1 VKARDVLRMSLQAL
15 KRYPLRTAMLLT
27 AISIGVAAVVL
38 LTAVG
43 EGARRYVTGQFSSLG
58 TDLLIVLPG
67 RAETAG
73 GGGSIQGLLIG
84 ETARELTLE
93 DTLALTRSPRIRQV
107 TPLVL
112 GAGTA
117 SFGARERDITV
128 LGTGAAMLEIQ
139 HWLMGSGR
147 FLPEAE
153 LDLAQPVCVLGHTVA
168 AELFAGI
175 TPVGEWLRIGDSRCR
190 VLGVLAEQGLAGG
203 FNVDETVILPVAS
216 AQQIFNTSA
225 VFRILVEAIDRD
237 AVTAARRDI
246 LEIIKQ
252 RHAGEED
259 ITVVTQDALVAT
271 FDTIFNM
278 ITAGLAA
285 IAAISLVVAGVL
297 IMNVMLVAVSQRTA
311 EIGLLKAVGARNRQ
325 ILTLFL
331 VEAACLSLLG
341 ACVGLALGLGGI
353 VLMKALFPVLDFAA
367 PPWAS
372 GSAVAVA
379 ILSGLVFGI
388 LPARRAAALDPV
400 NALMKR

>member
-1 VKARDVLRMSLQAL
+1 VKPLDVARMSVQAL
-15 KRYPLRTAMLLT
+15 RRYPLRTAMLLL

-43 EGARRYVTGQFSSLG
+43 EGARRYVTGQFSALG

-73 GGGSIQGLLIG
+73 SGIQGLLVG

-93 DTLALTRSPRIRQV
+93 DTIALMRSPRIRRV
-107 TPLVL
+107 TPLVI

-117 SFGARERDITV
+117 SSGARERDITV
-128 LGTGAAMLEIQ
+128 LGTGAAMLAIQ
-139 HWLMGSGR
+139 HWVMGSGR
-147 FLPEAE
+147 FLPEA
-153 LDLAQPVCVLGHTVA
+153 DLATAEPVCVLGHTVA
-168 AELFAGI
+168 RELFPGRPA
-175 TPVGEWLRIGDSRCR
+175 VGEWLRIGDTRCR
-190 VLGVLAEQGLAGG
+190 VLGALAEQGLAGG
-203 FNVDETVILPVAS
+203 FDVDETVIMPVAS
-216 AQQIFNTSA
+216 AQQIFNTSG
-225 VFRILVEAIDRD
+225 VFRILVEAVDRD

-246 LEIIKQ
+246 IEIVKQ

-259 ITVVTQDALVAT
+259 ITVVTQDALAAT

-297 IMNVMLVAVSQRTA
+297 IMNVMLVAVSQRTG
-311 EIGLLKAVGARNRQ
+311 EIGLMKAVGARNRQ
-325 ILTLFL
+325 ILALFL
-331 VEAACLSLLG
+331 TEAACLSLLG
-341 ACVGLALGLGGI
+341 ACVGIVIGLGGI
-353 VLMKALFPVLDFAA
+353 ALMKVLFPVLDFAA

-372 GSAVAVA
+372 ASAVAVA
-379 ILSGLVFGI
+379 IASGLLFGI

>member
-1 VKARDVLRMSLQAL
+1 MKALDVTRMSLQAL
-15 KRYPLRTAMLLT
+15 RRYPLRTAMLLL
-27 AISIGVAAVVL
+27 AISIGVAAVVT

-58 TDLLIVLPG
+58 TELLIVLPG

-73 GGGSIQGLLIG
+73 GGSIQGLLVG
-84 ETARELTLE
+84 ETARELTLD
-93 DTLALTRSPRIRQV
+93 DTMALTRSIRVKRV

-117 SFGARERDITV
+117 SSGARERDITV
-128 LGTGAAMLEIQ
+128 LGTGASMLAIQ
-139 HWLMGSGR
+139 HWTLGSGR
-147 FLPEAE
+147 FLPETE
-153 LDLAQPVCVLGHTVA
+153 LDTAQPVCVLGYTVA
-168 AELFAGI
+168 RELFAGRAA
-175 TPVGEWLRIGDSRCR
+175 VGEWLRIGDARCR

-203 FNVDETVILPVAS
+203 FNVDETVIMPVAS

-225 VFRILVEAIDRD
+225 VFRILVEANGLDS
-237 AVTAARRDI
+237 VPAARRDI
-246 LEIIKQ
+246 IEIIKE

-259 ITVVTQDALVAT
+259 ITVVTQDALVST

-297 IMNVMLVAVSQRTA
+297 IMNVMLVAVSQRTG

-325 ILTLFL
+325 ILALFL
-331 VEAACLSLLG
+331 TEAACLSLLG
-341 ACVGLALGLGGI
+341 ACVGIAFGTGGI
-353 VLMKALFPVLDFAA
+353 WVMKLMFPVLDFAA

-372 GSAVAVA
+372 ASAVAVA

>member
-1 VKARDVLRMSLQAL
+1 MKALDVTRMSLQAL
-15 KRYPLRTAMLLT
+15 RRYPLRTSMLLL
-27 AISIGVAAVVL
+27 AIAIGVAAVIL

-43 EGARRYVTGQFSSLG
+43 EGARRYVTGQFSELG
-58 TDLLIVLPG
+58 TELLIVLPG

-73 GGGSIQGLLIG
+73 GGIQGLLVG

-93 DTLALTRSPRIRQV
+93 DTVALLRSPRIRRV

-112 GAGTA
+112 GAGTV
-117 SFGARERDITV
+117 SSGARERDITV
-128 LGTGAAMLEIQ
+128 LGTSASMLAIQ
-139 HWLMGSGR
+139 HWLMGAGR

-153 LDLAQPVCVLGHTVA
+153 LDQAQPVCVLGSTVA
-168 AELFAGI
+168 RELFPSGS
-175 TPVGEWLRIGDSRCR
+175 PVGEWLRIGDMRCR
-190 VLGVLAEQGLAGG
+190 VLGTLAEQGLAGG
-203 FNVDETVILPVAS
+203 FDVDETVIMPVAS
-216 AQQIFNTSA
+216 AQQLFNTSA
-225 VFRILVEAIDRD
+225 VFRILAEANGVD
-237 AVTAARRDI
+237 AVSAARRDI
-246 LEIIKQ
+246 IEIVKR

-259 ITVVTQDALVAT
+259 ITVVTQDALAST

-325 ILTLFL
+325 VLALFL
-331 VEAACLSLLG
+331 TEAACLSLLG
-341 ACVGLALGLGGI
+341 AAVGVVLGAGGI
-353 VLMKALFPVLDFAA
+353 SVMKILFPVLDFAA

-372 GSAVAVA
+372 ASAVGVA
-379 ILSGLVFGI
+379 IASGLVFGI

-400 NALMKR
+400 NALLKR

>member
-1 VKARDVLRMSLQAL
+1 MKARDVTRMSLQAL
-15 KRYPLRTAMLLT
+15 RRYPLRTAMLLT
-27 AISIGVAAVVL
+27 AIAIGVAAVVL

-73 GGGSIQGLLIG
+73 GGSIQGLLVG

-93 DTLALTRSPRIRQV
+93 DTLALTRSARIRRV
-107 TPLVL
+107 TPLVV

-117 SFGARERDITV
+117 SSGARERDITV
-128 LGTGAAMLEIQ
+128 LGTGAVLLGIQ
-139 HWLMGSGR
+139 HWMMGSGR
-147 FLPEAE
+147 FLPEM
-153 LDLAQPVCVLGHTVA
+153 DLATAQPVCVLGHTVA
-168 AELFAGI
+168 RELF
-175 TPVGEWLRIGDSRCR
+175 PSRSSVGEWLRIGDARCR
-190 VLGVLAEQGLAGG
+190 VLGTLAEQGLAGG
-203 FNVDETVILPVAS
+203 FNVDETVVMPVAS
-216 AQQIFNTSA
+216 AQQLFNTSA
-225 VFRILVEAIDRD
+225 VFRILVEANDRD
-237 AVTAARRDI
+237 AVAAARRDI
-246 LEIIKQ
+246 IEIVKA

-311 EIGLLKAVGARNRQ
+311 EIGLLKAVGARKRQ
-325 ILTLFL
+325 ILVLFL
-331 VEAACLSLLG
+331 TEAACLSLLG
-341 ACVGLALGLGGI
+341 ACVGLVLGVGGI
-353 VLMKALFPVLDFAA
+353 SLMRMLFPVLDFAA
-367 PPWAS
+367 PHWAS
-372 GSAVAVA
+372 ASAVGVA

-400 NALMKR
+400 NALMRR

>member
-1 VKARDVLRMSLQAL
+1 VKALDVARMSLQAL
-15 KRYPLRTAMLLT
+15 RRYPLRTAMLLT
-27 AISIGVAAVVL
+27 AISIGVAAVVT

-58 TDLLIVLPG
+58 TELLIVLPG
-67 RAETAG
+67 RAETS
-73 GGGSIQGLLIG
+73 GSGIQGLLVG

-93 DTLALTRSPRIRQV
+93 DTIALTRSPRIKRV

-117 SFGARERDITV
+117 SAGARERDITV
-128 LGTGAAMLEIQ
+128 LGTGAAMLAIQ
-139 HWLMGSGR
+139 HWIMGSGR
-147 FLPEAE
+147 FLPDA
-153 LDLAQPVCVLGHTVA
+153 DLETAQPVCVLGFVVA
-168 AELFAGI
+168 RELFAGRSAI
-175 TPVGEWLRIGDSRCR
+175 GEWLRIGDARCR

-203 FNVDETVILPVAS
+203 FNVDETVIMPVAS

-225 VFRILVEAIDRD
+225 VFRILVEATSLDT
-237 AVTAARRDI
+237 VPAARRDI
-246 LEIIKQ
+246 IEIVKA

-259 ITVVTQDALVAT
+259 VTVVTQDALVAT

-325 ILTLFL
+325 ILALFL
-331 VEAACLSLLG
+331 TEAACLSLLG
-341 ACVGLALGLGGI
+341 ASVGIALGGGGI
-353 VLMKALFPVLDFAA
+353 WLMKLLFPVLDFAA

-372 GSAVAVA
+372 ASAVAVA
-379 ILSGLVFGI
+379 IASGVLFGI

-400 NALMKR
+400 NALMRR

>member
-1 VKARDVLRMSLQAL
+1 MKARDVTLMSLHAL
-15 KRYPLRTAMLLT
+15 RRYPLRTAMLLT
-27 AISIGVAAVVL
+27 AIAIGVAAVVT

-58 TDLLIVLPG
+58 TELLIVLPG

-73 GGGSIQGLLIG
+73 GGSIQGLLVG
-84 ETARELTLE
+84 ETARELTLQ
-93 DTLALTRSPRIRQV
+93 DTLALTRSPRVRRV

-117 SFGARERDITV
+117 SSGARERDITV
-128 LGTGAAMLEIQ
+128 LGTAAAMLDIQ
-139 HWLMGSGR
+139 HWVMGSGR
-147 FLPEAE
+147 FLPEAD
-153 LDLAQPVCVLGHTVA
+153 LDTAQPVCVLGHTVA
-168 AELFAGI
+168 DELFAGRS
-175 TPVGEWLRIGDSRCR
+175 PVGEWLRIGDARCR

-203 FNVDETVILPVAS
+203 FDVDETVIMPVAS

-237 AVTAARRDI
+237 AVAAARRDI
-246 LEIIKQ
+246 VEIIKT

-259 ITVVTQDALVAT
+259 VTVVTQDALVAT

-297 IMNVMLVAVSQRTA
+297 IMNVMLVAVTQRTG

-325 ILTLFL
+325 IIALFL
-331 VEAACLSLLG
+331 TEAACLSLLG

-353 VLMKALFPVLDFAA
+353 GLMKLLFPVLDFAA
-367 PPWAS
+367 PLWAS
-372 GSAVAVA
+372 ASAVGVA

-400 NALMKR
+400 NALSQR

>member
-1 VKARDVLRMSLQAL
+1 VKARDVTRMSLQAL
-15 KRYPLRTAMLLT
+15 RRYPLRTAMLLT
-27 AISIGVAAVVL
+27 AIAIGVAAVVL

-73 GGGSIQGLLIG
+73 GGSIQGLLVG

-93 DTLALTRSPRIRQV
+93 DTLALTRSARIRRV
-107 TPLVL
+107 TPLVV

-117 SFGARERDITV
+117 SSGARERDITV
-128 LGTGAAMLEIQ
+128 LGTGAALLGIQ
-139 HWLMGSGR
+139 HWMMGSGR
-147 FLPEAE
+147 FLPEM
-153 LDLAQPVCVLGHTVA
+153 DLATAQPVCVLGHTVA
-168 AELFAGI
+168 RELF
-175 TPVGEWLRIGDSRCR
+175 PSRSSVGEWLRIGDARCR
-190 VLGVLAEQGLAGG
+190 VLGTLAEQGLAGG
-203 FNVDETVILPVAS
+203 FNVDETVVMPVAS
-216 AQQIFNTSA
+216 AQQLFNTSA
-225 VFRILVEAIDRD
+225 VFRILVEANDRD
-237 AVTAARRDI
+237 AVAAARRDI
-246 LEIIKQ
+246 IEIVKA

-311 EIGLLKAVGARNRQ
+311 EIGLLKAVGARKRQ
-325 ILTLFL
+325 ILVLFL
-331 VEAACLSLLG
+331 TEAACLSLLG
-341 ACVGLALGLGGI
+341 ACVGLVLGVGGI
-353 VLMKALFPVLDFAA
+353 SLMRMLFPVLDFAA
-367 PPWAS
+367 PHWAS
-372 GSAVAVA
+372 ASAVGVA

-400 NALMKR
+400 NALMRR